1 MKVEKITSSIIAVI
15 LFLAVYGCSK
25 PSELPIETTTDT
37 SFTTTVSEIT
47 VFDSTTMTS
56 IVEIADNPDTVII
69 GGIEFDIETT
79 TEINLDNTQ
88 GTYDY
93 KESQKLNDDDIK
105 DIIYLK
111 NLRTLSIVNNNITD
125 ISFVQNLEKLEEL
138 NIANNPVIKLYVTN
152 NLKKIN
158 LQNTDINDISPLSD
172 CRFIE
177 YISINYNDIDDLNP
191 IFEQTRLKYLC
202 LYGEALQDEYLPKIS
217 NLTNLRELVIFKEN
231 TEFDCNVVS
240 KLKYLEKLSIFRT
253 NSINVD
259 SLSNLTNLK
268 ELSLELY
275 PEDGDVSFLKN
286 MNSLEVLSL
295 TNVTDGKYIFSIET
309 LEELYL
315 DYGSLSFDGIDQMPN
330 LEVLSLRYIYLT
342 DSKDYEDIYK
352 IKNLREFIRFSY
364 YDGSLSENNAVSDTV
379 YYD

>member
-1 MKVEKITSSIIAVI
+1 MFVSVC
-15 LFLAVYGCSK
+15 GCAEQGEL
-25 PSELPIETTTDT
+25 PSETVGDTSLIQSELTTIAETETSTTTSISEAINTT
-37 SFTTTVSEIT
+37 STTEIT
-47 VFDSTTMTS
+47 
-56 IVEIADNPDTVII
+56 DNPDTVIV

-93 KESQKLNDDDIK
+93 KESQKLNDADIK

-138 NIANNPVIKLYVTN
+138 NIANNPVIELYVTA

-158 LQNTDINDISPLSD
+158 LQNTDINDISPLCD

-177 YISINYNDIDDLNP
+177 DISIDYSNIDDLNP
-191 IFEQTRLKYLC
+191 IFELTELKRLF
-202 LYGEALQDEYLPKIS
+202 LYGTALPDEYLPKIS

-240 KLKYLEKLSIFRT
+240 NLKHLEELAIFRT

-268 ELSLELY
+268 SLSLELY

-286 MNSLEVLSL
+286 MDSLEVLSL
-295 TNVTDGKYIFSIET
+295 TNVTDGKYIFSINT
-309 LEELYL
+309 LKELYI
-315 DYGSLSFDGIDQMPN
+315 DYASLSFDGIDQMPN
-330 LEVLSLRYIYLT
+330 LEVLSLRYIYLP
-342 DSKDYEDIYK
+342 DLKDYEDIYE
-352 IKNLREFIRFSY
+352 IKKLRKFIRFSY
-364 YDGSLSENNAVSDTV
+364 YDGSLNGNNAVSDTI
-379 YYD
+379 YFE